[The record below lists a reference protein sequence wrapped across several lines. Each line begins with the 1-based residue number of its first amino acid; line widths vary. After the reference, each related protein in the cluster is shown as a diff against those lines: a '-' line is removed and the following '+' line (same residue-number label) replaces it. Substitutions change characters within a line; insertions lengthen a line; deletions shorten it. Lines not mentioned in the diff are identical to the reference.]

1 MRFRNLILATAG
13 LLFFGF
19 TSLAQ
24 ITAIEGDVKGED
36 GKPLVGAVVKID
48 RYDITAHYKTK
59 TDKKG
64 HYFYNGLPLGNYNV
78 TIEVDGKDVDQT
90 KGVRSKLGDPT
101 NVSFDLQGSR
111 KAREAQQAV
120 AQKAAESG
128 QLTKDMERGLTPEQK
143 AALEKSL
150 KEREGQLKQHKELN
164 DAFNAGMAAM
174 TAGAQ
179 QTTPDERGKAYQQ
192 AVEALTKASELG
204 PNELAVWANL
214 ADAYMKLASTKTGP
228 EFDAAAQKGLEAYS
242 KAIEL
247 KPEDA
252 ATHNNYALALVQ
264 AKKIPEAQAELT
276 KAAQL
281 DPANA
286 GKYYYNLGAVLTNA
300 NQGDAAADAFQKAI
314 AADPKYAEAYYQY
327 GVYLVSKASF
337 GADGKVTPVPGTVE
351 AFQKYLE
358 LAPNGQFAQPAKEML
373 TTLNASVET
382 SYKNPN
388 AKEAPKKTTKK

>member
-1 MRFRNLILATAG
+1 MKFRNLILATAG

-19 TSLAQ
+19 TALAQ
-24 ITAIEGDVKGED
+24 ITAIEGDVKGMD

-78 TIEVDGKDVDQT
+78 IVEVDGKDVDRT
-90 KGVRSKLGDPT
+90 DKVRSKLGDPT
-101 NVSFDLQGSR
+101 NVSFDLQAS
-111 KAREAQQAV
+111 KSSATAAQNAMQQA
-120 AQKAAESG
+120 AASG
-128 QLTKDMERGLTPEQK
+128 QLTKEMERGLTAEQK
-143 AALEKSL
+143 AALEKTL
-150 KEREGQLKQHKELN
+150 KEREGQLKQHKDLN
-164 DAFNAGMAAM
+164 DAFNVGMTAM
-174 TAGAQ
+174 TDAAAE
-179 QTTPDERGKAYQQ
+179 TAPDKKQEKYNQ
-192 AVEALTKASELG
+192 AIQSLTKASEIG
-204 PNELAVWANL
+204 PTELAVWANL
-214 ADAYMKLASTKTGP
+214 ADAYMKLAGTKTGP
-228 EFDAAAQKGLEAYS
+228 EFDAAAGKGLEAYG

-264 AKKIPEAQAELT
+264 AKKVPEAQAELT

-281 DPANA
+281 DPTNA

-300 NQGDAAADAFQKAI
+300 NQADAAVEAFQKAI
-314 AADPKYAEAYYQY
+314 AADPNYAEAYYQY
-327 GVYLVSKASF
+327 GVSLVSKASY

-351 AFQKYLE
+351 ALQKYLA
-358 LAPNGQFAQPAKEML
+358 LAPTGQFAQPAKDML
-373 TTLNASVET
+373 TTLSASVDV

-388 AKEAPKKTTKK
+388 AKDTTTKKKK

>member
-1 MRFRNLILATAG
+1 MKFRNLILATAG

-24 ITAIEGDVKGED
+24 ITAIEGDVKSDD

-48 RYDITAHYKTK
+48 RFDITAHYKTK

-78 TIEVDGKDVDQT
+78 TIEVDGKDVDQA

-101 NVSFDLQGSR
+101 NVSFDLEASKKSR
-111 KAREAQQAV
+111 DAAQAAMQQAG
-120 AQKAAESG
+120 AGG
-128 QLTKDMERGLTPEQK
+128 QLTKDMERGMSAAEK
-143 AALEKSL
+143 ATLEKTL

-164 DAFNAGMAAM
+164 DAFNVGM
-174 TAGAQ
+174 TAIADKQ
-179 QTTPDERGKAYQQ
+179 YDQ
-192 AVEALTKASELG
+192 AVQALTKASEIG
-204 PNELAVWANL
+204 PTELAVWANL
-214 ADAYMKLASTKTGP
+214 ADAYMKLAGTKTGP
-228 EFDAAAQKGLEAYS
+228 EFDDAATKGLAAYA

-264 AKKIPEAQAELT
+264 AKKVPEAQAELT

-300 NQGDAAADAFQKAI
+300 NQGDAAVEAFQKAI

-327 GVYLVSKASF
+327 GVSLVSKASY

-351 AFQKYLE
+351 ALQKYLE
-358 LAPNGQFAQPAKEML
+358 LAPSGQFAQAAKDML
-373 TTLNASVET
+373 TTLSASVDV
-382 SYKNPN
+382 SYRNPN
-388 AKEAPKKTTKK
+388 AKEAPKKKK

>member
-1 MRFRNLILATAG
+1 MKFRNLILATAG

-19 TSLAQ
+19 TLAAQ

-36 GKPLVGAVVKID
+36 GKAFVGAVIKID
-48 RYDITAHYKTK
+48 RTDITAHYKTK

-78 TIEVDGKDVDQT
+78 TIEVDGKDIDNKT
-90 KGVRSKLGDPT
+90 GVRSKLGDPT
-101 NVSFDLQGSR
+101 NVSFDLAAAR
-111 KAREAQQAV
+111 KQHEAT
-120 AQKAAESG
+120 QKAAESG
-128 QLTKDMERGLTPEQK
+128 QITKEMERGMTAEQK
-143 AALEKSL
+143 AALEKTL

-164 DAFNAGMAAM
+164 DAFNVGM
-174 TAGAQ
+174 TAMADKQ
-179 QTTPDERGKAYQQ
+179 YDQ
-192 AVEALTKASELG
+192 AVQALTKASEIG
-204 PNELAVWANL
+204 PTELAVWANL
-214 ADAYMKLASTKTGP
+214 ADAYMKLAATKTGP
-228 EFDAAAQKGLEAYS
+228 EFDDAATKGLAAYA

-264 AKKIPEAQAELT
+264 AKKIPDAQGELT

-281 DPANA
+281 DPTNA

-300 NQGDAAADAFQKAI
+300 NQSEAAVEAFQKAI
-314 AADPKYAEAYYQY
+314 AADPNYAEAYYQY
-327 GVYLVSKASF
+327 GVSLVSKASF

-351 AFQKYLE
+351 ALQKYLE
-358 LAPNGQFAQPAKEML
+358 LAPTGQFAQPAKDML
-373 TTLNASVET
+373 TTLGTSVDV

-388 AKEAPKKTTKK
+388 AKTDTTKKKK

>member
-1 MRFRNLILATAG
+1 MKFRSLILATAG

-19 TSLAQ
+19 TALAQ
-24 ITAIEGDVKGED
+24 ITAIEGDVKGID

-90 KGVRSKLGDPT
+90 KGVRSKLSDPT
-101 NVSFDLQGSR
+101 NVSFDLQASQ
-111 KAREAQQAV
+111 KTAQATQQA
-120 AQKAAESG
+120 AASG
-128 QLTKDMERGLTPEQK
+128 QLTKEMERGLTAEQK
-143 AALEKSL
+143 AALEKTL

-164 DAFNAGMAAM
+164 DAFNVGMTAM
-174 TAGAQ
+174 TDAAAE
-179 QTTPDERGKAYQQ
+179 TAPDKKQEKYNQ
-192 AVEALTKASELG
+192 AVQALTKAAEIG
-204 PNELAVWANL
+204 PTELAVWANL
-214 ADAYMKLASTKTGP
+214 ADAYMKLAATKTGP
-228 EFDAAAQKGLEAYS
+228 EFDDAATKGLAAYS

-264 AKKIPEAQAELT
+264 AKKVPEAQAELT

-281 DPANA
+281 DPTNA

-300 NQGDAAADAFQKAI
+300 NQGDAAVDAFQKAI
-314 AADPKYAEAYYQY
+314 AADPNYAEAYYQY
-327 GVYLVSKASF
+327 GVSLVSKASY

-351 AFQKYLE
+351 ALQKYLA
-358 LAPNGQFAQPAKEML
+358 LAPTGQFAQAAKDML
-373 TTLNASVET
+373 TTLSASVDV

-388 AKEAPKKTTKK
+388 AKTDTTKKKK

>member
-1 MRFRNLILATAG
+1 MKFRNLILATAG
-13 LLFFGF
+13 FLFFGF
-19 TSLAQ
+19 TALAQ
-24 ITAIEGDVKGED
+24 ITAIEGDVKGDD
-36 GKPLVGAVVKID
+36 GKALVGAVVKID

-78 TIEVDGKDVDQT
+78 TIEVDGKDVDQQ
-90 KGVRSKLGDPT
+90 KGIRSKMGDPT
-101 NVSFDLQGSR
+101 NVSFDLQAS
-111 KAREAQQAV
+111 KKSREATQTALQQA
-120 AQKAAESG
+120 AASG
-128 QLTKDMERGLTPEQK
+128 GLTKDMERGMTADQK
-143 AALEKSL
+143 AALEKTL

-164 DAFNAGMAAM
+164 DAFNAGMTAM
-174 TAGAQ
+174 ADKQ
-179 QTTPDERGKAYQQ
+179 YDQ
-192 AVEALTKASELG
+192 AVQSLTKASEIG
-204 PNELAVWANL
+204 PTELAVWANL
-214 ADAYMKLASTKTGP
+214 ADAYMKLAATKTGP
-228 EFDAAAQKGLEAYS
+228 EFDATAQKGLDAYT

-252 ATHNNYALALVQ
+252 ATHNNYALGLVQ

-281 DPANA
+281 DPTNA

-300 NQGDAAADAFQKAI
+300 NQGDAAAEAFQKAI

-358 LAPNGQFAQPAKEML
+358 LAPDGQFAQPAKDML
-373 TTLNASVET
+373 TTLNASVDT
-382 SYKNPN
+382 SYRNPN
-388 AKEAPKKTTKK
+388 AKETPKKKK

>member
-1 MRFRNLILATAG
+1 MKFRNMILATAA
-13 LLFFGF
+13 LMFFGF
-19 TSLAQ
+19 TALAQ
-24 ITAIEGDVKGED
+24 ITAIEGQVTGED

-48 RYDITAHYKTK
+48 RTDITAHYKTK

-78 TIEVDGKDVDQT
+78 AIEVDGKDVDKKT
-90 KGVRSKLGDPT
+90 GIRSKLGDPT
-101 NVSFDLQGSR
+101 SVPFDLQASKR
-111 KAREAQQAV
+111 EREAGQA
-120 AQKAAESG
+120 AMQKAADSG
-128 QLTKDMERGLTPEQK
+128 GQVTKEMERGMTAEQK
-143 AALEKSL
+143 AALEKSI
-150 KEREGQLKQHKELN
+150 KDREGQLRQHKELN
-164 DAFNAGMAAM
+164 DAFTAGMAAI
-174 TAGAQ
+174 TDKQ
-179 QTTPDERGKAYQQ
+179 YDQ
-192 AVEALTKASELG
+192 AVQALTKASEIG
-204 PNELAVWANL
+204 PKELAVWANL

-228 EFDAAAQKGLEAYS
+228 EFNDAAQKGLDAYT
-242 KAIEL
+242 KAIDL

-300 NQGDAAADAFQKAI
+300 NQADAAADAFQKAI

-327 GVYLVSKASF
+327 GVYLVGKASF

-358 LAPNGQFAQPAKEML
+358 LAPDGQFAQPAKDML

-388 AKEAPKKTTKK
+388 AKETPKKKK

>member
-1 MRFRNLILATAG
+1 MKFRNLILATAG

-19 TSLAQ
+19 TALAQ
-24 ITAIEGDVKGED
+24 ITAIEGDVKGMD

-78 TIEVDGKDVDQT
+78 IVEVDGKDVDRT
-90 KGVRSKLGDPT
+90 DKVRSKLGDPT
-101 NVSFDLQGSR
+101 NVSFDLQAS
-111 KAREAQQAV
+111 KSSAAAAQNAMQQA
-120 AQKAAESG
+120 AASG
-128 QLTKDMERGLTPEQK
+128 QLTKEMERGLTAEQK
-143 AALEKSL
+143 AALEKTL
-150 KEREGQLKQHKELN
+150 KEREGQLKQHKDLN
-164 DAFNAGMAAM
+164 DAFNVGMTAM
-174 TAGAQ
+174 TDAAAE
-179 QTTPDERGKAYQQ
+179 TAPDKKQEKYNQ
-192 AVEALTKASELG
+192 AIQSLTKASEIG
-204 PNELAVWANL
+204 PTELAVWANL
-214 ADAYMKLASTKTGP
+214 ADAYMKLAGTKTGP
-228 EFDAAAQKGLEAYS
+228 EFDAAAGKGLEAYG

-264 AKKIPEAQAELT
+264 AKKVPEAQAELT

-281 DPANA
+281 DPTNA

-300 NQGDAAADAFQKAI
+300 NQSDAAVDAFQKAI
-314 AADPKYAEAYYQY
+314 AADPNYAEAYYQY
-327 GVYLVSKASF
+327 GVSLVSKASY

-351 AFQKYLE
+351 ALQKYLA
-358 LAPNGQFAQPAKEML
+358 LAPTGQFAQAAKDML
-373 TTLNASVET
+373 TTLSASVDV

-388 AKEAPKKTTKK
+388 AKTDTTKKKK

>member
-1 MRFRNLILATAG
+1 MKLRNLILATAG
-13 LLFFGF
+13 FLFFGF
-19 TSLAQ
+19 TALAQ
-24 ITAIEGDVKGED
+24 ITAIEGDVKGDD
-36 GKPLVGAVVKID
+36 GKALVGAVVKID

-78 TIEVDGKDVDQT
+78 TIEVDGRDVDQQ
-90 KGVRSKLGDPT
+90 KGIRSKMGDPT
-101 NVSFDLQGSR
+101 NVSFDLQAS
-111 KAREAQQAV
+111 KKSREATQTALQQA
-120 AQKAAESG
+120 AASG
-128 QLTKDMERGLTPEQK
+128 GLTKDMERGMTADQK
-143 AALEKSL
+143 AALEKTL

-164 DAFNAGMAAM
+164 DAFNAGMTAM
-174 TAGAQ
+174 ADKQ
-179 QTTPDERGKAYQQ
+179 YDQ
-192 AVEALTKASELG
+192 AVQSLTKASEIG
-204 PNELAVWANL
+204 PTELAVWANL
-214 ADAYMKLASTKTGP
+214 ADAYMKLAATKTGA
-228 EFDAAAQKGLEAYS
+228 EFDATAQKGLDAYT

-252 ATHNNYALALVQ
+252 ATHNNYALGLVQ

-300 NQGDAAADAFQKAI
+300 NQGDAAAEAFQKAI

-358 LAPNGQFAQPAKEML
+358 LAPDGQFAQPAKDML
-373 TTLNASVET
+373 TTLNASVDT
-382 SYKNPN
+382 SYRNPN
-388 AKEAPKKTTKK
+388 AKETPKKKK

>member
-1 MRFRNLILATAG
+1 MKFRNLILATAG
-13 LLFFGF
+13 VLCFSFA
-19 TSLAQ
+19 SLAQ
-24 ITAIEGDVKGED
+24 ITAIEGDVKGDD

-78 TIEVDGKDVDQT
+78 TVEVDGKDLDQT

-101 NVSFDLQGSR
+101 NVSFDLQASQ
-111 KAREAQQAV
+111 KTREAAQSV
-120 AQKAAESG
+120 MQKAAESG
-128 QLTKDMERGLTPEQK
+128 QVTKDMERGMTADQK
-143 AALEKSL
+143 AALEKNL

-164 DAFNAGMAAM
+164 DAFNLGM
-174 TAGAQ
+174 TAIADKQ
-179 QTTPDERGKAYQQ
+179 YDQ
-192 AVEALTKASELG
+192 AVQSLTKASEIG
-204 PNELAVWANL
+204 PQELAVWANL
-214 ADAYMKLASTKTGP
+214 ADAYMKLAGTKTGP
-228 EFDAAAQKGLEAYS
+228 EFDAATGKGLEAYA

-281 DPANA
+281 DPPNA

-300 NQGDAAADAFQKAI
+300 NQADAAVEAFQKAI

-327 GVYLVSKASF
+327 GVSLVSKASY

-351 AFQKYLE
+351 ALQKYLE
-358 LAPNGQFAQPAKEML
+358 LAPTGQFAQAAKDML
-373 TTLNASVET
+373 TTLSASVDV

-388 AKEAPKKTTKK
+388 AKEAPKKKK

>member
-1 MRFRNLILATAG
+1 MKFRNLILATAG

-24 ITAIEGDVKGED
+24 ITAIEGDVKGDD

-48 RYDITAHYKTK
+48 RFDITAHYKTK

-64 HYFYNGLPLGNYNV
+64 HYFYNGLPLGSYNV

-101 NVSFDLQGSR
+101 NVSFDLQAS
-111 KAREAQQAV
+111 KKSREATQA
-120 AQKAAESG
+120 AMQDAAAG
-128 QLTKDMERGLTPEQK
+128 GGLTKDMERGMTAEQK
-143 AALEKSL
+143 ATLEKTL
-150 KEREGQLKQHKELN
+150 KEREGQLKQHKEL
-164 DAFNAGMAAM
+164 DDSFNVGM
-174 TAGAQ
+174 TAIADKQ
-179 QTTPDERGKAYQQ
+179 YDQ
-192 AVEALTKASELG
+192 AVQALIKASEIG
-204 PNELAVWANL
+204 PTELAVWANL
-214 ADAYMKLASTKTGP
+214 ADAYMKLAGTKTGA
-228 EFDAAAQKGLEAYS
+228 EFDDAATKGLAAYA

-264 AKKIPEAQAELT
+264 AKKIPEAQGELT

-281 DPANA
+281 DPTNA

-327 GVYLVSKASF
+327 GVYLVGKAALA
-337 GADGKVTPVPGTVE
+337 ADGKVTPVPGTVE

-358 LAPNGQFAQPAKEML
+358 LAPTGQFAQPAKDML
-373 TTLNASVET
+373 ATLNASVDV

-388 AKEAPKKTTKK
+388 AKEAPKKKK

>member
-1 MRFRNLILATAG
+1 MKFRNLILATAG

-19 TSLAQ
+19 TALAQ
-24 ITAIEGDVKGED
+24 ITAIEGDVKGDD

-90 KGVRSKLGDPT
+90 KGVRSRLGDPT
-101 NVSFDLQGSR
+101 NVSFDLQASKRSR
-111 KAREAQQAV
+111 DAAQAAMQQA
-120 AQKAAESG
+120 AAGG
-128 QLTKDMERGLTPEQK
+128 QLTKDMERGMSAAEK
-143 AALEKSL
+143 AALEKTL

-164 DAFNAGMAAM
+164 DAFNVGM
-174 TAGAQ
+174 TAIADKQ
-179 QTTPDERGKAYQQ
+179 YDQ
-192 AVEALTKASELG
+192 AVQALIKASEIG
-204 PNELAVWANL
+204 PMELAVWANL
-214 ADAYMKLASTKTGP
+214 ADAYMKLASTKTGA
-228 EFDAAAQKGLEAYS
+228 EFDDAATKGLAAYA

-281 DPANA
+281 DPTNA
-286 GKYYYNLGAVLTNA
+286 GKYYYNLGAVMTNA
-300 NQGDAAADAFQKAI
+300 NQGDAAVEAFQKAI
-314 AADPKYAEAYYQY
+314 AADPKYSEAYYQY
-327 GVYLVSKASF
+327 GVSLVSKASY

-351 AFQKYLE
+351 ALQKYLE
-358 LAPNGQFAQPAKEML
+358 LAPSGQFAQAAKDML
-373 TTLNASVET
+373 TTLSASVDV

-388 AKEAPKKTTKK
+388 AKEAPKKKK

>member
-1 MRFRNLILATAG
+1 MKFRNLILATAG

-36 GKPLVGAVVKID
+36 GKASVGAVVKID
-48 RYDITAHYKTK
+48 RTDITAHYKTK

-78 TIEVDGKDVDQT
+78 TIEVDGKDVDNRT
-90 KGVRSKLGDPT
+90 NVRSKLGDPT
-101 NVSFDLQGSR
+101 NVSFDLQAAR
-111 KAREAQQAV
+111 KQHEATQAA
-120 AQKAAESG
+120 AQSG
-128 QLTKDMERGLTPEQK
+128 QITKEMERGMTADQK
-143 AALEKSL
+143 AALEKTL

-164 DAFNAGMAAM
+164 DAFNVGMTAM
-174 TAGAQ
+174 TAAQ
-179 QTTPDERGKAYQQ
+179 AAATPAEKEKGFED
-192 AVEALTKASELG
+192 AVQALTKASEIG
-204 PNELAVWANL
+204 PTELAVWANL
-214 ADAYMKLASTKTGP
+214 ADAYMKLASTKTGAD
-228 EFDAAAQKGLEAYS
+228 FDAAAQKGLAAYA

-264 AKKIPEAQAELT
+264 AKKIPDAQAELT

-281 DPANA
+281 DPTNA

-300 NQGDAAADAFQKAI
+300 NQGDAAVEAFQKAI
-314 AADPKYAEAYYQY
+314 AADPNYAEAYYQY
-327 GVYLVSKASF
+327 GVSLVSKASY

-351 AFQKYLE
+351 ALQKYLA
-358 LAPNGQFAQPAKEML
+358 LAPTGQFAQAAKDML
-373 TTLNASVET
+373 TTLSASVDV

-388 AKEAPKKTTKK
+388 APKDTPKKKK

>member
-1 MRFRNLILATAG
+1 MKFRNLILATAG

-19 TSLAQ
+19 TAMAQ
-24 ITAIEGDVKGED
+24 ITAIEGDVKADD

-48 RYDITAHYKTK
+48 RFDITAHYKTK

-78 TIEVDGKDVDQT
+78 TIEVDGKDVDQQ

-101 NVSFDLQGSR
+101 NVSFDLQASKKSR
-111 KAREAQQAV
+111 DAAQAAMQQAG
-120 AQKAAESG
+120 AGG
-128 QLTKDMERGLTPEQK
+128 QLTKDMERGMSAAEK
-143 AALEKSL
+143 ATLEKTL

-164 DAFNAGMAAM
+164 DAFNAGMAAI
-174 TAGAQ
+174 ADKQ
-179 QTTPDERGKAYQQ
+179 YDQ
-192 AVEALTKASELG
+192 AVQALTKASEIG
-204 PNELAVWANL
+204 PTELAVWANL
-214 ADAYMKLASTKTGP
+214 ADAYMKLAGTKTGP
-228 EFDAAAQKGLEAYS
+228 EFDDAATKGLAAYA

-264 AKKIPEAQAELT
+264 AKKVPEAQAELT

-281 DPANA
+281 DPTNA

-300 NQGDAAADAFQKAI
+300 NQADAAVEAFQKAI

-327 GVYLVSKASF
+327 GVSLVSKASY

-351 AFQKYLE
+351 ALQKYLE
-358 LAPNGQFAQPAKEML
+358 LAPSGQFAQAAKDML
-373 TTLNASVET
+373 TTLSASVDV

-388 AKEAPKKTTKK
+388 AKETPKKKKK

>member
-1 MRFRNLILATAG
+1 MKFHNLILATAG

-24 ITAIEGDVKGED
+24 ITAIEGDVKGDD
-36 GKPLVGAVVKID
+36 GKPLVGAVVKLD

-64 HYFYNGLPLGNYNV
+64 HYFYNGLPLGNYNI
-78 TIEVDGKDVDQT
+78 TIEVDGKDVDQQ

-101 NVSFDLQGSR
+101 NVSFNLQASKG
-111 KAREAQQAV
+111 ARDAAQA
-120 AQKAAESG
+120 AMQKAAEGG
-128 QLTKDMERGLTPEQK
+128 QLTKDMERGLTADQK
-143 AALEKSL
+143 AALEKTL

-164 DAFNAGMAAM
+164 DAFNAGMTAM
-174 TAGAQ
+174 ADKQ
-179 QTTPDERGKAYQQ
+179 YDQ
-192 AVEALTKASELG
+192 AVQSLTKASELG
-204 PNELAVWANL
+204 PQELAVWANL
-214 ADAYMKLASTKTGP
+214 ADAYMKLAGTKTGA
-228 EFDAAAQKGLEAYS
+228 EFDDAAQKGLDAYS
-242 KAIEL
+242 KAIAL

-281 DPANA
+281 DPINA
-286 GKYYYNLGAVLTNA
+286 GKYYYNLGAVMTNA
-300 NQGDAAADAFQKAI
+300 NQADAAADAFQKAI
-314 AADPKYAEAYYQY
+314 AADPRYAEAYYQY
-327 GVYLVSKASF
+327 GVYLVGKAAL

-358 LAPNGQFAQPAKEML
+358 LAPDGQFAQPAKDML
-373 TTLNASVET
+373 ATLNASVDT

-388 AKEAPKKTTKK
+388 AKADTTTTKKKK

>member
-1 MRFRNLILATAG
+1 MKFRNLILATAG

-19 TSLAQ
+19 TAMAQ
-24 ITAIEGDVKGED
+24 ITAIEGDVKADD

-48 RYDITAHYKTK
+48 RFDITAHYKTK

-78 TIEVDGKDVDQT
+78 TIEVDGKDVDQQ

-101 NVSFDLQGSR
+101 NVSFDLQASKKSR
-111 KAREAQQAV
+111 DAAQAAMQQAG
-120 AQKAAESG
+120 AGG
-128 QLTKDMERGLTPEQK
+128 QLTKDMERGMSAAEK
-143 AALEKSL
+143 ATLEKTL

-164 DAFNAGMAAM
+164 DAFNVGM
-174 TAGAQ
+174 TAIADKQ
-179 QTTPDERGKAYQQ
+179 YDQ
-192 AVEALTKASELG
+192 AVQALTKASEIG
-204 PNELAVWANL
+204 PTELAVWANL
-214 ADAYMKLASTKTGP
+214 ADAYMKLAGTKTGP
-228 EFDAAAQKGLEAYS
+228 EFDDAATKGLAAYA

-264 AKKIPEAQAELT
+264 AKKVPEAQAELT

-281 DPANA
+281 DPTNA

-300 NQGDAAADAFQKAI
+300 NQADAAVEAFQKAI

-327 GVYLVSKASF
+327 GVSLVSKASY

-351 AFQKYLE
+351 ALQKYLE
-358 LAPNGQFAQPAKEML
+358 LAPSGQFAQAAKDML
-373 TTLNASVET
+373 TTLSASVDV

-388 AKEAPKKTTKK
+388 AKETPKKKK

>member
-1 MRFRNLILATAG
+1 MKFRNLILATAG

-24 ITAIEGDVKGED
+24 ITAIEGDVKGDD

-48 RYDITAHYKTK
+48 RFDITAHYKTK

-64 HYFYNGLPLGNYNV
+64 HYFYNGLPLGSYNV

-101 NVSFDLQGSR
+101 NVSFDLQASKKSR
-111 KAREAQQAV
+111 DATQA
-120 AQKAAESG
+120 AMQDAAAG
-128 QLTKDMERGLTPEQK
+128 GGLTKDMERGMTAEQK
-143 AALEKSL
+143 ATLEKTL

-164 DAFNAGMAAM
+164 DSFNVGM
-174 TAGAQ
+174 TAIADKQ
-179 QTTPDERGKAYQQ
+179 YDQ
-192 AVEALTKASELG
+192 AVQALIKASEIG
-204 PNELAVWANL
+204 PTELAVWANL
-214 ADAYMKLASTKTGP
+214 ADAYMKLAGTKTGA
-228 EFDAAAQKGLEAYS
+228 EFDDAATKGLAAYA

-264 AKKIPEAQAELT
+264 AKKIPEAQGELT

-281 DPANA
+281 DPTNA

-327 GVYLVSKASF
+327 GVYLVGKAALA
-337 GADGKVTPVPGTVE
+337 ADGKVTPVPGTVE

-358 LAPNGQFAQPAKEML
+358 LAPTGQFAQPAKDML
-373 TTLNASVET
+373 ATLNASVDV

-388 AKEAPKKTTKK
+388 AKEAPKKKK

>member
-1 MRFRNLILATAG
+1 MKFRNLILATAG

-36 GKPLVGAVVKID
+36 GKASVGVVVKID
-48 RYDITAHYKTK
+48 RTDITAHYKTK

-78 TIEVDGKDVDQT
+78 TIEVDGKDVD
-90 KGVRSKLGDPT
+90 KRSNVRSKLGDPT
-101 NVSFDLQGSR
+101 NVTFDLQAAR
-111 KAREAQQAV
+111 KERDATQAAV
-120 AQKAAESG
+120 QSG
-128 QLTKDMERGLTPEQK
+128 QISKEMERGMSAEQK
-143 AALEKSL
+143 AALEKTL

-164 DAFNAGMAAM
+164 DAFNAGMTAM
-174 TAGAQ
+174 TAAQ
-179 QTTPDERGKAYQQ
+179 AAATPAEKQKGFED
-192 AVEALTKASELG
+192 AVQALTKASEIG
-204 PNELAVWANL
+204 PTELAVWANL
-214 ADAYMKLASTKTGP
+214 ADAYMKLAGTKTGP
-228 EFDAAAQKGLEAYS
+228 EFDDAATKGLAAYA

-264 AKKIPEAQAELT
+264 AKKIPDAQAELT

-281 DPANA
+281 DPTNA

-300 NQGDAAADAFQKAI
+300 NQGDAAVEAFQKAI
-314 AADPKYAEAYYQY
+314 AADPNYAEAYYQY
-327 GVYLVSKASF
+327 GVSLVSKASY

-351 AFQKYLE
+351 ALQKYLA
-358 LAPNGQFAQPAKEML
+358 LAPTGQFAQAAKDML
-373 TTLNASVET
+373 TTLSASVDV

-388 AKEAPKKTTKK
+388 APKDTPKKKK

>member
-1 MRFRNLILATAG
+1 MKFRNLILATAG
-13 LLFFGF
+13 FLLFGF
-19 TSLAQ
+19 TALAQ
-24 ITAIEGDVKGED
+24 ITAIEGDVKGTD
-36 GKPLVGAVVKID
+36 GKALVGAVVKID

-78 TIEVDGKDVDQT
+78 TIEVDGKDVDQQ
-90 KGVRSKLGDPT
+90 KGIRSKMGDPT
-101 NVSFDLQGSR
+101 NVSFDLQASQ
-111 KAREAQQAV
+111 KSREATQAALQQA
-120 AQKAAESG
+120 AASG
-128 QLTKDMERGLTPEQK
+128 GLTKDMERGMTADQK
-143 AALEKSL
+143 AALEKTL

-164 DAFNAGMAAM
+164 DAFNAGMTAM
-174 TAGAQ
+174 ADKQ
-179 QTTPDERGKAYQQ
+179 YDQ
-192 AVEALTKASELG
+192 AVQSLTKASELG
-204 PNELAVWANL
+204 PTELAVWANL
-214 ADAYMKLASTKTGP
+214 ADAYMKLAATKTGQ
-228 EFDAAAQKGLEAYS
+228 EFNDAAQKGLDAYS

-247 KPEDA
+247 KPDDA
-252 ATHNNYALALVQ
+252 ATHNNYALGLVQ

-300 NQGDAAADAFQKAI
+300 NQGDAAAEAFQKAI

-327 GVYLVSKASF
+327 GVYLVGKAAL

-358 LAPNGQFAQPAKEML
+358 LAPDGQFAQPAKDML
-373 TTLNASVET
+373 TTLNASVDT

-388 AKEAPKKTTKK
+388 AKQTTTKKK

>member
-1 MRFRNLILATAG
+1 MKFRNLILATAG

-19 TSLAQ
+19 TLAAQ

-36 GKPLVGAVVKID
+36 GKAFVGAVVKID
-48 RYDITAHYKTK
+48 RTDITAHYKTK

-78 TIEVDGKDVDQT
+78 TIEVDGKDIDNKT
-90 KGVRSKLGDPT
+90 GVRSKLGDPT
-101 NVSFDLQGSR
+101 NVSFDLAAAR
-111 KAREAQQAV
+111 KQHEAT
-120 AQKAAESG
+120 QKAAESG
-128 QLTKDMERGLTPEQK
+128 QITKEMERGMTAEQK
-143 AALEKSL
+143 AALEKTL

-164 DAFNAGMAAM
+164 DAFNVGMTAMAA
-174 TAGAQ
+174 AQ
-179 QTTPDERGKAYQQ
+179 AASTPAEKQKGFED
-192 AVEALTKASELG
+192 AVQALTKASEIG
-204 PNELAVWANL
+204 PTELAVWANL
-214 ADAYMKLASTKTGP
+214 ADAYMKLAGTKTGP
-228 EFDAAAQKGLEAYS
+228 EFDDAATKGLAAYS

-264 AKKIPEAQAELT
+264 AKKIPEAQGELT

-281 DPANA
+281 DPTNA

-300 NQGDAAADAFQKAI
+300 NQSEAAVEAFQKAI
-314 AADPKYAEAYYQY
+314 AADPNYAEAYYQY
-327 GVYLVSKASF
+327 GVSLVSKASF

-351 AFQKYLE
+351 ALQKYLE
-358 LAPNGQFAQPAKEML
+358 LAPTGQFAQPAKDML
-373 TTLNASVET
+373 TTLSVSVDV

-388 AKEAPKKTTKK
+388 AKTDTTKKKK

>member
-1 MRFRNLILATAG
+1 MKFRNLILATAG

-24 ITAIEGDVKGED
+24 ITAIEGDVKGDD

-78 TIEVDGKDVDQT
+78 TIEVDGKEVDQQ
-90 KGVRSKLGDPT
+90 KGVRSRLGDPT
-101 NVSFDLQGSR
+101 NVSFDLQATKKSR
-111 KAREAQQAV
+111 DAAQA
-120 AQKAAESG
+120 AMQKAAAGG
-128 QLTKDMERGLTPEQK
+128 QLTKDMERGMTAAEK
-143 AALEKSL
+143 AALEKTL

-164 DAFNAGMAAM
+164 DAFNVGM
-174 TAGAQ
+174 TAIADKQ
-179 QTTPDERGKAYQQ
+179 YDQ
-192 AVEALTKASELG
+192 AVQALTKASEIG
-204 PNELAVWANL
+204 PTELAVWANL
-214 ADAYMKLASTKTGP
+214 ADAYMKLAGTKTGA
-228 EFDAAAQKGLEAYS
+228 EFDDAATKGLAAYA

-281 DPANA
+281 DPTNA

-351 AFQKYLE
+351 ALQKYLE
-358 LAPNGQFAQPAKEML
+358 LAPSGQFAQAAKDML
-373 TTLNASVET
+373 TTLSASVDV
-382 SYKNPN
+382 SYRNPN
-388 AKEAPKKTTKK
+388 AKEAPKKKK

>member
-1 MRFRNLILATAG
+1 MKFRNLILATAG

-24 ITAIEGDVKGED
+24 ITAIEGDVKGDD
-36 GKPLVGAVVKID
+36 GKALVGAVVKID

-101 NVSFDLQGSR
+101 NVSFDLQAS
-111 KAREAQQAV
+111 KKSREATQAAMQQA
-120 AQKAAESG
+120 AAGG
-128 QLTKDMERGLTPEQK
+128 QLTKDLERGMTAEQK
-143 AALEKSL
+143 AALEKTL

-164 DAFNAGMAAM
+164 DAFNAGMTAM
-174 TAGAQ
+174 TAAQ
-179 QTTPDERGKAYQQ
+179 AAPTPAEKQKGFED
-192 AVEALTKASELG
+192 AVQSLTKASEIG
-204 PNELAVWANL
+204 PTELAVWANL
-214 ADAYMKLASTKTGP
+214 ADAYMKLAGTKTGP
-228 EFDAAAQKGLEAYS
+228 EFEDAAGKGLAAYA

-281 DPANA
+281 DPPNA

-300 NQGDAAADAFQKAI
+300 NQGDAAVEAFQKAI
-314 AADPKYAEAYYQY
+314 AADPKYSEAYYQY
-327 GVYLVSKASF
+327 GVSLVSKASY

-351 AFQKYLE
+351 ALQKYLE
-358 LAPNGQFAQPAKEML
+358 LAPTGQFAQAAKDML
-373 TTLNASVET
+373 TTLSASVDV

-388 AKEAPKKTTKK
+388 AKEAPKKKK